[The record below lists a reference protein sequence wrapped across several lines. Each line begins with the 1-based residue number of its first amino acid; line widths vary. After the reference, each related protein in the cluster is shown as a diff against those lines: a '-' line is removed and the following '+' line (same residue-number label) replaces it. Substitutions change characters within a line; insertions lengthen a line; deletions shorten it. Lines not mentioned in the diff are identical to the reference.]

1 MKYDLSTILTDKA
14 QSLSLLQAKVVDKGK
29 GKQVKSYVGAVMGG
43 VGKLV
48 GVPGGVG

>member
-1 MKYDLSTILTDKA
+1 M
-14 QSLSLLQAKVVDKGK
+14 VDKGQ

-48 GVPGGVG
+48 GVLGGWEYQVVWARGVKKNR